1 MQVKKNRAEIIAG
14 FHGLHPV
21 IFGWVKN
28 PESTERITEALHGS
42 MRKIKLQ
49 RTDPLTGQATDQTL
63 QVKIPPGVREAQL
76 IRLAGQGGEGA
87 GGGNPGNLY
96 LRVKFARHPDFR
108 VKDADLFYDLELS
121 PWEAVLGA
129 TVGIPTLDGTAS
141 LKIPPGTTDERKFR
155 LRGKGL
161 PSINKQRGDLH
172 AAVSIQVP
180 AQVTPEEK
188 VLWEKLAA
196 KSTFNPRKIS

>member
-63 QVKIPPGVREAQL
+63 QVKIPPGIQTNGNSVC
-76 IRLAGQGGEGA
+76 EGKVC
-87 GGGNPGNLY
+87 PSL
-96 LRVKFARHPDFR
+96 VKRAPNCAFCATG
-108 VKDADLFYDLELS
+108 VGFYPIAPAL
-121 PWEAVLGA
+121 
-129 TVGIPTLDGTAS
+129 
-141 LKIPPGTTDERKFR
+141 PPGVAYRYSVAECRKQEGR
-155 LRGKGL
+155 REITYE
-161 PSINKQRGDLH
+161 SC
-172 AAVSIQVP
+172 S
-180 AQVTPEEK
+180 
-188 VLWEKLAA
+188 
-196 KSTFNPRKIS
+196 